1 MSLQHPTW
9 SYNRI
14 SEETGIKVGTI
25 YDWARK
31 YHYKERKEAKL
42 EYEAKLLDEIQL
54 ESKIH
59 CAKKNALRNMIDEDL
74 LDAYAEFNQKL
85 VSWLD
90 VEVIT
95 EDVLKKQRIVN
106 KHLNEYLDL
115 RNKHL
120 QNTISTEELIKT
132 LENKGDDIDDEELRG
147 LAGALNRSRLKIMG
161 EIK

>member
-1 MSLQHPTW
+1 
-9 SYNRI
+9 
-14 SEETGIKVGTI
+14 
-25 YDWARK
+25 
-31 YHYKERKEAKL
+31 
-42 EYEAKLLDEIQL
+42 
-54 ESKIH
+54 
-59 CAKKNALRNMIDEDL
+59 MIDEDI